1 VGREEQLMTTVT
13 APMIR
18 ARKGG
23 AKIRMTTAYDY
34 PTARIADRARADIIL
49 VGDSVANVVLGH
61 DDTLSVDVDMMVH
74 HSAAVARA
82 EPRALIVGDMPWM
95 SYHVSP
101 EDTVLNAARL
111 VRDGGA
117 SAVKLEGGRKRVEMI
132 DAVVDAE
139 IPVMGH
145 LGLTPQSVKAMGGY
159 RVQGKEAQAAYEMIS
174 DAIALVDAGVF
185 SIVLEGVPDRVAQI
199 ITAEVPVPTIGIGA
213 GAGCD
218 GQVLVIHD
226 VLGLGGGE
234 YLPKFVRPYA
244 NLADD
249 AVEALERFFDDV
261 ETGVFPSADETYH
274 MPDESFEI
282 LRGLSESET
291 IVEF

>member
-1 VGREEQLMTTVT
+1 MTTVT

-23 AKIRMTTAYDY
+23 AKIRMTTAYDF
-34 PTARIADRARADIIL
+34 PTARIADRAGADIIL

-61 DDTLSVDVDMMVH
+61 DDTLAANVDMMVH
-74 HSAAVARA
+74 HTAAVARA

-111 VRDGGA
+111 VREGGA
-117 SAVKLEGGRKRVEMI
+117 AAVKLEGGRKRVEMI
-132 DAVVDAE
+132 EAVVDAE

-145 LGLTPQSVKAMGGY
+145 LGLTPQSVNAMGGY

-174 DAIALVDAGVF
+174 DANALVDAGVF
-185 SIVLEGVPDRVAQI
+185 SLVLEGVPDRVAQI
-199 ITAEVPVPTIGIGA
+199 ITAEIPVPTIGIGA
-213 GAGCD
+213 GSSCD

-234 YLPKFVRPYA
+234 YLPKFVRSYA

-249 AVEALERFFDDV
+249 AVEALERFFMDI
-261 ETGVFPSADETYH
+261 EAGTFPSEDETYH
-274 MPDESFEI
+274 MADESFEI
-282 LRGLSESET
+282 LRGFAEGET
-291 IVEF
+291 IAEF